1 MKEEIPSSEDI
12 QNTLDNLEKE
22 AEKNLEEAKTKLH
35 WAYKNLAGANSA
47 LASCKEEANRAK
59 MRLQVIKDMNGKSD

>member
-1 MKEEIPSSEDI
+1 MTRENISSEDF

-22 AEKNLEEAKTKLH
+22 AEKNLEEAKMKLH
-35 WAYKNLAGANSA
+35 WAYKNLAGATSA

>member
-1 MKEEIPSSEDI
+1 MKKENISSEDI

-22 AEKNLEEAKTKLH
+22 AEKNLEDAKTKLH
-35 WAYKNLAGANSA
+35 WAYKNLAGASSA

-59 MRLQVIKDMNGKSD
+59 RRLQVIKDLKRKNY

>member
-35 WAYKNLAGANSA
+35 WHTRIWPAQTPLLLLA
-47 LASCKEEANRAK
+47 RR
-59 MRLQVIKDMNGKSD
+59 RLIEPR